1 MHRTNAGRTRK
12 NRGSRRVKRI
22 KDEATRLSQKMALRS
37 LKGEI
42 LDIFKD
48 AFKKYDTYG
57 DGSIVSKNLAKILKD
72 LGLPITREMLNNI
85 IIEMDADGNG
95 DIPFEDFAAVM
106 ATKMYFPHS
115 VNAFREA
122 CKMFDDNDNGK
133 LYVSD
138 LRFAMEEV
146 VPFPMS
152 YEETDYMVNH
162 INFTNGE
169 TDIEKI
175 CQRMEDSIRILET
188 INSGTTAT
196 RNNTDDVIRI
206 PEKTSAVEK
215 KEEEE
220 DSVVVEI
227 GNGKDR
233 Q

>member
-1 MHRTNAGRTRK
+1 
-12 NRGSRRVKRI
+12 
-22 KDEATRLSQKMALRS
+22 
-37 LKGEI
+37 
-42 LDIFKD
+42 
-48 AFKKYDTYG
+48 
-57 DGSIVSKNLAKILKD
+57 
-72 LGLPITREMLNNI
+72 
-85 IIEMDADGNG
+85 
-95 DIPFEDFAAVM
+95 
-106 ATKMYFPHS
+106 
-115 VNAFREA
+115 
-122 CKMFDDNDNGK
+122 
-133 LYVSD
+133 
-138 LRFAMEEV
+138 
-146 VPFPMS
+146 
-152 YEETDYMVNH
+152 MVNH